1 MGLRYQLSLF
11 PDTAF
16 SEFDGKVVI
25 ENLPGNVTQVNA
37 SRLLIHSVTVD
48 GEVSSYVYDEK
59 GETLTFSRAGKV
71 VEVAFS
77 GKIGCDGGALYRS
90 DDGGQPALA
99 SMLFSTYARRV
110 FPCVDEPRCKAV
122 IAFDIIVE
130 KDLHAFSNAP
140 VKSEEEQENGLKR
153 VFFESTPIMSTYLF
167 AVYVGQVTIV
177 EKFTS
182 KNQIPVRALAP
193 VGKEA
198 GAEFA
203 VEVAV
208 RSVDFFEEFFSKQSN
223 PINPSNFVCYY
234 FLFNRNSLAVEK
246 ARFSWSEQF
255 SLWWNGKFW
264 PHLSPKLLLA
274 IIVHFS

>member
-1 MGLRYQLSLF
+1 
-11 PDTAF
+11 
-16 SEFDGKVVI
+16 
-25 ENLPGNVTQVNA
+25 
-37 SRLLIHSVTVD
+37 
-48 GEVSSYVYDEK
+48 
-59 GETLTFSRAGKV
+59 
-71 VEVAFS
+71 
-77 GKIGCDGGALYRS
+77 
-90 DDGGQPALA
+90 
-99 SMLFSTYARRV
+99 
-110 FPCVDEPRCKAV
+110 
-122 IAFDIIVE
+122 
-130 KDLHAFSNAP
+130 
-140 VKSEEEQENGLKR
+140 
-153 VFFESTPIMSTYLF
+153 
-167 AVYVGQVTIV
+167 VGQVTIV

-208 RSVDFFEEFFSKQSN
+208 RSVDFFEEFFSKQINQSIH
-223 PINPSNFVCYY
+223 PILFYY

-255 SLWWNGKFW
+255 SLWRNGKFW